1 MVFARRI
8 VTRTAVAEDHETM
21 DEGAFARAER
31 DGAFLL
37 SWRAHGLCYGLPA
50 QLRDVLD
57 AGRTVVAN
65 VSRGVIG
72 EAEDLGYPVCVL
84 HVTADPAVLAARVA
98 SRGRETPA
106 EVAARLAR
114 AKGLQSRAATIVEIR
129 NDGSLEHGASLFVEA
144 LRRCRSRPVSLA

>member
-1 MVFARRI
+1 MVGPSGAGKDALLDRARIAFRDDPDMVFARRI

-21 DEGAFARAER
+21 DEAAFARAER

-72 EAEDLGYPVCVL
+72 EAEDLGYPV
-84 HVTADPAVLAARVA
+84 
-98 SRGRETPA
+98 
-106 EVAARLAR
+106 
-114 AKGLQSRAATIVEIR
+114 
-129 NDGSLEHGASLFVEA
+129 
-144 LRRCRSRPVSLA
+144 